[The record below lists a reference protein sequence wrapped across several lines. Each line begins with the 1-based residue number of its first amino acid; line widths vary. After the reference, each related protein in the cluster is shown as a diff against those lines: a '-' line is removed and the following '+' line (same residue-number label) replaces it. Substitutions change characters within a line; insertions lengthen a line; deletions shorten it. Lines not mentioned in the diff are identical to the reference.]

1 MNKQMKAVI
10 TMSNNILSIRVRQ
23 NNYKRYTHSSAGTI
37 AIVIFMLFAGVFSIL
52 PLAYSVITSFKP
64 LDELLVFPP
73 TFLVRRPTL
82 GNYITL
88 PSLVTGL
95 QIPFSRYVFNSFF
108 IAIITTVLHVF
119 AASMAAFALSKSRL
133 KLVSVL
139 FWIIQFSLMYNGT
152 TLAIPQYLITV
163 KIGIVDTYWAYILP
177 SIPSAVGVFLM
188 KQYIDSG
195 IPDAL
200 LEAAR
205 IDGAGTFTVLWR
217 IVMPLIRPAWLTL
230 ALLSFQSLWS
240 MVASGTILSES
251 LKTLPYCVAQIA
263 NAGIARSGNMAAM
276 GVIMMVPPIIMYWI
290 SQYSVMQTMSNAGIK
305 E

>member
-1 MNKQMKAVI
+1 MQTKLRLK
-10 TMSNNILSIRVRQ
+10 IRPG
-23 NNYKRYTHSSAGTI
+23 NYKRYTRSSGGNTAMVVFLLAAG
-37 AIVIFMLFAGVFSIL
+37 LFSVL
-52 PLAYSVITSFKP
+52 PLAYSVITAFKP
-64 LDELLVFPP
+64 LDEMLVFPP
-73 TFLVRRPTL
+73 TFFVRRPTL
-82 GNYITL
+82 GNFITL

-95 QIPFSRYVFNSFF
+95 QVPFSRYAFNSFF
-108 IAIITTVLHVF
+108 VAAVTTVLHVL

-133 KLVSVL
+133 RLMSVL

-163 KIGIVDTYWAYILP
+163 RLGIVDTYWAYILP

-205 IDGAGTFTVLWR
+205 IDGAGSFRILWS

-230 ALLSFQSLWS
+230 ALLSFQSQWS
-240 MVASGTILSES
+240 MVAGGTILSES
-251 LKTLPYCVAQIA
+251 LKTLPYCVSQIV
-263 NAGIARSGNMAAM
+263 NAGIARAGNMAAM
-276 GVIMMVPPIIMYWI
+276 GVIMMVPPIVMYWI
-290 SQYSVMQTMSNAGIK
+290 SQCSIMETMSSAGIK

>member
-1 MNKQMKAVI
+1 MQMK
-10 TMSNNILSIRVRQ
+10 LRVNLRPG
-23 NNYKRYTHSSAGTI
+23 NYKRYTRSNGGDTI
-37 AIVIFMLFAGVFSIL
+37 LVIFLLAGGLFSVL
-52 PLAYSVITSFKP
+52 PLAYSIITAFKP

-73 TFLVRRPTL
+73 TFFVRRPTL
-82 GNYITL
+82 GNFITL

-95 QIPFSRYVFNSFF
+95 QVPFARYAFNSFF
-108 IAIITTVLHVF
+108 IAAVTTVLHVLT
-119 AASMAAFALSKSRL
+119 ASMAAFALSKSKMRL
-133 KLVSVL
+133 VTVL

-163 KIGIVDTYWAYILP
+163 NMGLVDTYWAYILP

-188 KQYIDSG
+188 KQYVDSG
-195 IPDAL
+195 IPDSL

-205 IDGAGTFTVLWR
+205 IDGAGSFRILWS

-240 MVASGTILSES
+240 MVAGGTILSES
-251 LKTLPYCVAQIA
+251 LKTLPYCVAQIGG
-263 NAGIARSGNMAAM
+263 AGIARSGNMAAM
-276 GVIMMVPPIIMYWI
+276 SVIMMAPPIFMYWI
-290 SQYSVMQTMSNAGIK
+290 SQCSIMETMSSAGIK

>member
-1 MNKQMKAVI
+1 MKVKF
-10 TMSNNILSIRVRQ
+10 RVNVRSGT
-23 NNYKRYTHSSAGTI
+23 YKRYTRSNGGNTLLVVFLLAAG
-37 AIVIFMLFAGVFSIL
+37 LFSVL
-52 PLAYSVITSFKP
+52 PLAYSVITAFKP

-73 TFLVRRPTL
+73 TFFVRRPTL
-82 GNYITL
+82 GNFITL

-95 QIPFSRYVFNSFF
+95 QVPFSRYVFNSFF
-108 IAIITTVLHVF
+108 VAIVTTVLHVL
-119 AASMAAFALSKSRL
+119 AASMAAFALSKSKL
-133 KLVSVL
+133 KIMGIL
-139 FWIIQFSLMYNGT
+139 FWIVQFSLMYNGT

-163 KIGIVDTYWAYILP
+163 HLGIVDTYLAYILP

-205 IDGAGTFTVLWR
+205 IDGAGSFRILWS

-240 MVASGTILSES
+240 MVAGGTIISES
-251 LKTLPYCVAQIA
+251 LKTLPYCVSQITS
-263 NAGIARSGNMAAM
+263 AGIARSGNMAALS
-276 GVIMMVPPIIMYWI
+276 VIMLVPPIIMYWI
-290 SQYSVMQTMSNAGIK
+290 SQCSIMETMSSAGIK

>member
-1 MNKQMKAVI
+1 MGERMMQTKLRLK
-10 TMSNNILSIRVRQ
+10 IRPG
-23 NNYKRYTHSSAGTI
+23 NYKRYTRSSGGNTAMVVFLLAAG
-37 AIVIFMLFAGVFSIL
+37 LFSVL
-52 PLAYSVITSFKP
+52 PLAYSVITAFKP
-64 LDELLVFPP
+64 LDEMLVFPP
-73 TFLVRRPTL
+73 TFFVRRPTL
-82 GNYITL
+82 GNFITL

-95 QIPFSRYVFNSFF
+95 QVPFSRYAFNSFF
-108 IAIITTVLHVF
+108 VAAVTTVLHVL

-133 KLVSVL
+133 RLMSVL

-163 KIGIVDTYWAYILP
+163 RLGIVDTYWAYILP

-205 IDGAGTFTVLWR
+205 IDGAGSFRILWS

-230 ALLSFQSLWS
+230 ALLSFQSQWS
-240 MVASGTILSES
+240 MVAGGTILSES
-251 LKTLPYCVAQIA
+251 LKTLPYCVSQIV
-263 NAGIARSGNMAAM
+263 NAGIARAGNMAAM
-276 GVIMMVPPIIMYWI
+276 GVIMMVPPIVMYWI
-290 SQYSVMQTMSNAGIK
+290 SQCSIMETMSSAGIK

>member
-1 MNKQMKAVI
+1 
-10 TMSNNILSIRVRQ
+10 MSKISFLKRASQ
-23 NNYKRYTHSSAGTI
+23 SNYKRYTHSSTGTV
-37 AIVIFMLFAGVFSIL
+37 AIVIFMLFSGVFSFL
-52 PLAYSVITSFKP
+52 PLAYSIITSFKP

-95 QIPFSRYVFNSFF
+95 QVPFTRYIFNSFF
-108 IAIITTVLHVF
+108 IAVITTVLHVL
-119 AASMAAFALSKSRL
+119 AASMAAFALSKSKL

-152 TLAIPQYLITV
+152 TLAIPQYLVTV
-163 KIGIVDTYWAYILP
+163 KLGLVDTYWAYILP

-205 IDGAGTFTVLWR
+205 IDGAGTFLILWK
-217 IVMPLIRPAWLTL
+217 IIMPLIRPAWLTL

-240 MVASGTILSES
+240 MVAGGTILSES

-276 GVIMMVPPIIMYWI
+276 GVIMMVPPITMYWV
-290 SQYSVMQTMSNAGIK
+290 SQCSVMQTMSNAGIK

>member
-1 MNKQMKAVI
+1 MGERMMQTKLRLK
-10 TMSNNILSIRVRQ
+10 IRPG
-23 NNYKRYTHSSAGTI
+23 NYKRYTRSSGGNTAMVVFLLAAG
-37 AIVIFMLFAGVFSIL
+37 LFSVL
-52 PLAYSVITSFKP
+52 PLAYSVITAFKP
-64 LDELLVFPP
+64 LDEMLVFPP
-73 TFLVRRPTL
+73 TFFVRRPTL
-82 GNYITL
+82 GNFITL

-95 QIPFSRYVFNSFF
+95 QVPFSRYAFNSFF
-108 IAIITTVLHVF
+108 VAAVTTVLHVL

-133 KLVSVL
+133 RLMSVL

-163 KIGIVDTYWAYILP
+163 RLGIVDTYWAYILP

-205 IDGAGTFTVLWR
+205 IDGAGSFRILWS

-230 ALLSFQSLWS
+230 ALLSFQSQWS
-240 MVASGTILSES
+240 MVAGGTILSES
-251 LKTLPYCVAQIA
+251 LKTLPYCVSQIV
-263 NAGIARSGNMAAM
+263 NAGIARAGNMAAM
-276 GVIMMVPPIIMYWI
+276 GVVMMVPPIVMYWI
-290 SQYSVMQTMSNAGIK
+290 SQCSIMETMSSAGIK

>member
-1 MNKQMKAVI
+1 MTK
-10 TMSNNILSIRVRQ
+10 TSLRLRGRSG
-23 NNYKRYTHSSAGTI
+23 NYKRYTRSGGGNA
-37 AIVIFMLFAGVFSIL
+37 AMVVFLLAAGVFSVL

-95 QIPFSRYVFNSFF
+95 QVPFLRYVFNSFF
-108 IAIITTVLHVF
+108 VAIVTTMLHVLT
-119 AASMAAFALSKSRL
+119 ASMAAFALSKSRL
-133 KLVSVL
+133 RVMAVL
-139 FWIIQFSLMYNGT
+139 FWIVQFSLMYNGT

-163 KIGIVDTYWAYILP
+163 RMGIVDTYWAYILP
-177 SIPSAVGVFLM
+177 AVPSAVGVFLM

-205 IDGAGTFTVLWR
+205 IDGAGSFRILWQ

-240 MVASGTILSES
+240 AVASGTILSES

-263 NAGIARSGNMAAM
+263 GAGIARSGNMAAM
-276 GVIMMVPPIIMYWI
+276 GVIMMLPPIVMYWI
-290 SQYSVMQTMSNAGIK
+290 SQCSIMETMSSAGIK